1 MKRRQFLS
9 TTLVAAGAA
18 TTAGCSGTDDLAGE
32 DGPFPSRGVPGYAGW
47 VSEASRGA
55 ETDTFFAHLDWAAL
69 EELEREDEPRTDD
82 ETETLLEEVPILGLP
97 MYGGLVAPFA
107 VFGIMFYP
115 FSDDILPEDGR
126 DVDGIATDSVTW
138 TENALVF
145 HGEYDP
151 ELFVAQYS
159 EGFEQ
164 ADEREGYTVYVAP
177 EELAYAVS
185 EDAVVVA
192 IQPGDD
198 DDAYRPEA
206 VVDDALERNLD
217 EVDRVVDTDDGRWL
231 FETTGA
237 AAMAF
242 GVWNVE
248 NFGDALEPAEEIDA
262 GDEPRVDLDAGGNP
276 VLEDLEGFVTAL
288 VVSAEDGELFEL
300 EARFSGLYPVD
311 SVPAERMVRDHLVEA
326 DVPHEIALEGNRVHA
341 SATFEELP
349 S

>member
-9 TTLVAAGAA
+9 TSLVAAGAA
-18 TTAGCSGTDDLAGE
+18 ATAGCSGTDGLAGG
-32 DGPFPSRGVPGYAGW
+32 DGPFPSRDVPVSAGW
-47 VSEASRGA
+47 VPEASRGT
-55 ETDTFFAHLDWAAL
+55 ETGTFFAHLDWTAL

-82 ETETLLEEVPILGLP
+82 ETERLLEEAPILGLP

-115 FSDDILPEDGR
+115 FSADILPEDGR
-126 DVDGIATDSVTW
+126 EVDGIATDSMTW

-145 HGEYDP
+145 HGTYDP

-185 EDAVVVA
+185 ESAVVVA

-198 DDAYRPEA
+198 AYRPEA
-206 VVDDALERNLD
+206 VVGDALERTLD

-231 FETTGA
+231 FETTGD

-248 NFGDALEPAEEIDA
+248 DFDDALVPAEEIDA
-262 GDEPRVDLDAGGNP
+262 GDEPGIDLNAGGNP
-276 VLEDLEGFVTAL
+276 VLGDLEGFVTTL
-288 VVSAEDGELFEL
+288 VIDAEDGELLET
-300 EARFSGLYPVD
+300 EARFSGLYPED
-311 SVPAERMVRDHLVEA
+311 SVPAESMVRDHLVGE

-341 SATFEELP
+341 SATFEDLP

>member
-9 TTLVAAGAA
+9 TTLVATGAA
-18 TTAGCSGTDDLAGE
+18 TIAGCSGTDDL
-32 DGPFPSRGVPGYAGW
+32 DGDDGRFPARDVPDHAGW
-47 VSEASRGA
+47 VPEASRGTEA
-55 ETDTFFAHLDWAAL
+55 GTFFAHLDWTAL

-82 ETETLLEEVPILGLP
+82 ETEALLEEAPILGLP

-107 VFGIMFYP
+107 VFGITFYP
-115 FSDDILPEDGR
+115 FSGDILPEDGQA
-126 DVDGIATDSVTW
+126 VDGIATESVTW

-145 HGEYDP
+145 HGTYDP

-164 ADEREGYTVYVAP
+164 ADERDGYTVYVAP

-192 IQPGDD
+192 IQADD
-198 DDAYRPEA
+198 DDGYRPEA
-206 VVDDALERNLD
+206 VVDDALERTLD

-231 FETTGA
+231 FETTGD

-248 NFGDALEPAEEIDA
+248 NLDDALEPTEEIDA
-262 GDEPRVDLDAGGNP
+262 GDEPRVDLDAGANP
-276 VLEDLEGFVTAL
+276 VLDDVEVFVTTL
-288 VVSAEDGELFEL
+288 VVSAEDGELLET
-300 EARFSGLYPVD
+300 EARFSGLYPED
-311 SVPAERMVRDHLVEA
+311 SVPAESMVRDHLVEA
-326 DVPHEIALEGNRVHA
+326 DVPHEIVLEGNRVHA

>member
-9 TTLVAAGAA
+9 TTLAAAGAA
-18 TTAGCSGTDDLAGE
+18 TIAGCSGTDGLAGD
-32 DGPFPSRGVPGYAGW
+32 DGPFQSHDVPGYAGW
-47 VSEASRGA
+47 IPEGSRGT
-55 ETDTFFAHLDWAAL
+55 EPGVFFAHLDRTAL

-82 ETETLLEEVPILGLP
+82 ETEALLEEAPILGLP

-115 FSDDILPEDGR
+115 FSGDILPEDGQE
-126 DVDGIATDSVTW
+126 VDGIATESVTW

-145 HGEYDP
+145 HGAYDP

-164 ADEREGYTVYVAP
+164 ADERGGYTVYVAP

-198 DDAYRPEA
+198 DAYRPA
-206 VVDDALERNLD
+206 DVVDDALERNLD
-217 EVDRVVDTDDGRWL
+217 DADRVVDTDDGRWL
-231 FETTGA
+231 FETTGD

-248 NFGDALEPAEEIDA
+248 SFDDALEPAEEIDA

-276 VLEDLEGFVTAL
+276 VLGDLEGFVATL
-288 VVSAEDGELFEL
+288 VVSAEDGELLEL
-300 EARFSGLYPVD
+300 EARFSGLYPEG
-311 SVPAERMVRDHLVEA
+311 SVPAESMVRDHLVGE
-326 DVPHEIALEGNRVHA
+326 DVPYEIALEGNRVHA

>member
-9 TTLVAAGAA
+9 TTLAAAGAA
-18 TTAGCSGTDDLAGE
+18 TVAGCSGTGDLAGE
-32 DGPFPSRGVPGYAGW
+32 DGPFPSRDVPGYAGW
-47 VSEASRGA
+47 VPEASRGA
-55 ETDTFFAHLDWAAL
+55 ETGTFFAHLDWTAL

-82 ETETLLEEVPILGLP
+82 ETEALLEEVPILGLP

-115 FSDDILPEDGR
+115 FSGDILPEDGQE
-126 DVDGIATDSVTW
+126 VDGIATDSVTW

-145 HGEYDP
+145 HGTYDP

-164 ADEREGYTVYVAP
+164 ADERDGYTVYVAP

-185 EDAVVVA
+185 ENAVVVA
-192 IQPGDD
+192 IQPDDGDG
-198 DDAYRPEA
+198 YRPEA
-206 VVDDALERNLD
+206 VVDGALERNFD

-231 FETTGA
+231 FETTGD

-248 NFGDALEPAEEIDA
+248 NFDDALEPAEEIDA
-262 GDEPRVDLDAGGNP
+262 GEEPRVDLDAGGNP
-276 VLEDLEGFVTAL
+276 VLDDLEGFVATL
-288 VVSAEDGELFEL
+288 VVSAEDGDLLET
-300 EARFSGLYPVD
+300 EARFSGLYPED
-311 SVPAERMVRDHLVEA
+311 SVPPESMVRDHLVGE
-326 DVPHEIALEGNRVHA
+326 DVSHEITLEGNRVHA